1 MWSGFYQGLL
11 DYQKDVD
18 KKKEKLAEKLEKRME
33 KLMTVA
39 ATRDAAIKKIP
50 SYKGSLVRLKNK
62 LGGVEGADDILR
74 GVYARPSAGPEL
86 EKYIAKVEKEQ
97 GGISLS
103 AEQLVD
109 AIEIFEIGEPVASN
123 YIKTGDY
130 FASLEEKD
138 LKDMNVYLEGVRQL
152 STMPTSQEGT
162 FIYDTKPVQTFESER
177 MKAQD
182 DFLKEGIDKEM
193 TAAIKRGLL
202 KKDGT
207 LRTYTEGGVSRPLD
221 GAFIKQLR
229 TNYRNNIESLL
240 SLKDDDGVL
249 MFGLD
254 TVTRALTS
262 GTPQF
267 VGALERNTA
276 YQDIILNGVSQKVIE
291 KTLQA
296 HEENNTAYL
305 RGVDRKFGT
314 GVAQFI
320 IQSRGFN

>member
-1 MWSGFYQGLL
+1 
-11 DYQKDVD
+11 
-18 KKKEKLAEKLEKRME
+18 
-33 KLMTVA
+33 
-39 ATRDAAIKKIP
+39 
-50 SYKGSLVRLKNK
+50 
-62 LGGVEGADDILR
+62 
-74 GVYARPSAGPEL
+74 
-86 EKYIAKVEKEQ
+86 
-97 GGISLS
+97 
-103 AEQLVD
+103 
-109 AIEIFEIGEPVASN
+109 
-123 YIKTGDY
+123 
-130 FASLEEKD
+130 
-138 LKDMNVYLEGVRQL
+138 MNVYLEGVRQL

-254 TVTRALTS
+254 TVTRALKS